1 MSESGFSTHS
11 GGEYHSLTAASSW
24 QGLLRGG
31 MNGLGQ
37 RRAGEAV
44 CRGSAVAAKSF
55 CGFYFILILKKIVEC
70 IIIHVKNGYN
80 GHMYSEDVAF

>member
-24 QGLLRGG
+24 QGLLRAG

-44 CRGSAVAAKSF
+44 CRGSAVAAVVF
-55 CGFYFILILKKIVEC
+55 VAFIL
-70 IIIHVKNGYN
+70 
-80 GHMYSEDVAF
+80 F